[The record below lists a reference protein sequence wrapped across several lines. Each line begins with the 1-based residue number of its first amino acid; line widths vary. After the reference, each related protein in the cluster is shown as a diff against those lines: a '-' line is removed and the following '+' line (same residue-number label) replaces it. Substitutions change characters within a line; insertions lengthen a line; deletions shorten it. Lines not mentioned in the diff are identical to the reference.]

1 MVAVR
6 SHEAE
11 KFLRGRADHVLFY
24 LFFGTDAGLTH
35 ERARQISRAAVS
47 DPNDPFQLVRVDGD
61 AIAADPALLAD
72 EANTVGL
79 FGGRRSIWVS
89 VGSKNIVPSC
99 ESLLADPPR
108 DCTIILE
115 AGALKRDSALRR
127 LFEQQ
132 RMAAAVECNQDDA
145 AALHEMVSETVRLAG
160 LTITDE
166 ARETLVSLL
175 GEDRLSTRSEVEKLV
190 LFTGPR
196 GEIDRRTVELLIA
209 DSSVLEVESA
219 LEAAFTGR
227 IDSIEEILIRYF
239 KGGGDPGVL
248 LGQALRH
255 ALMLHRS
262 KLLAASGM
270 PIEAAVER
278 VAIVPFHVRKS
289 MLIQAR
295 AWLPDRLLKGIEGLS
310 EGIRRTR
317 REPRLA
323 APIATRVLWSLA
335 LGARAKRS

>member
-6 SHEAE
+6 SHEAD
-11 KFLRGRADHVLFY
+11 KFLRGRAEHVLFY

-35 ERARQISRAAVS
+35 ERARRAARSAVD
-47 DPNDPFQLVRVDGD
+47 DPNDPFQLVRLEGD
-61 AIAADPALLAD
+61 ALAADPALLAD

-79 FGGRRSIWVS
+79 FGGRRSIWVN
-89 VGSKNIVPSC
+89 VGSKNIVTAC
-99 ESLLADPPR
+99 EAMIADPPT
-108 DCTIILE
+108 DCTIVME

-132 RMAAAVECNQDDA
+132 RTAAAIECNQDDA
-145 AALHEMVSETVRLAG
+145 AALHEMVGETVRSAG
-160 LTITDE
+160 LQITDD

-175 GEDRLSTRSEVEKLV
+175 GEDRLSTRSEVEKLF
-190 LFTGPR
+190 LFAGA
-196 GEIDRRTVELLIA
+196 GGVIDKRAVELLVA
-209 DSSVLEVESA
+209 DSSVLEVEVA
-219 LEAAFTGR
+219 IEAAFTGR
-227 IDSIEEILIRYF
+227 IDIIEEILLRYF

-270 PIEAAVER
+270 PIEAALER
-278 VAIVPFHVRKS
+278 TAKVPFHVRKS
-289 MLIQAR
+289 MLNQAR
-295 AWLPDRLLKGIEGLS
+295 MWLPDRLLKGVEGLA
-310 EGIRRTR
+310 EGVRRTR